1 MENELLQQRLERR
14 ERRRVRGESEVE
26 SSKSSLRDSSEA
38 PGKEL
43 NARKRP
49 CVSSSSLPIMNK
61 RTKREN
67 TCDPEDFIPA
77 GLPEKTVKVPEFP
90 RFDDL
95 TDEISLSRLGDD
107 VKPVELTPT
116 PPPPNIRLSVTSET
130 GETGPEVSETSERK
144 KKNQRKPSTVPS
156 PVLGEITPELK
167 NIDKTVFEFIKR

>member
-1 MENELLQQRLERR
+1 
-14 ERRRVRGESEVE
+14 
-26 SSKSSLRDSSEA
+26 
-38 PGKEL
+38 
-43 NARKRP
+43 
-49 CVSSSSLPIMNK
+49 MNK

-156 PVLGEITPELK
+156 PVLGEITPELI